1 MTDSRTRGRVPT
13 PPADRREVAGSCGAV
28 ARILVVV
35 PVRNEQRLLPAC
47 LSALARAAGRVEVPV
62 RIQLVLDACTDGSA
76 AVAPSNVA
84 VMQVDERNVGAA
96 RALGFAH
103 AGAHCA
109 AETWFATT
117 DADSEVDERW
127 LQRQLEYA
135 RAGND
140 VVAGIVGVRSWADH
154 AAATRR
160 RYEREYGTGEGHG
173 HVHGANLGF
182 RADAYWRI
190 GGFRPLRTGEDVDL
204 VSRMAAG
211 GARIAWAGDVLV
223 HTSARRVGR
232 APQGF
237 AARLRRLE
245 NSYRAESRSA

>member
-1 MTDSRTRGRVPT
+1 MTDSRPRDRVRT
-13 PPADRREVAGSCGAV
+13 PPADRLEVADSGGAV

-35 PVRNEQRLLPAC
+35 PVRNEERLLPAC

-62 RIQLVLDACTDGSA
+62 RVQLVLDACTDGSA
-76 AVAPSNVA
+76 DVPTSNVG

-103 AGAHCA
+103 AGANCA

-117 DADSEVDERW
+117 DADSEVDDRW
-127 LQRQLEYA
+127 LQTQLEYA
-135 RAGND
+135 HAGND

-154 AAATRR
+154 AATTRQ
-160 RYEREYGTGEGHG
+160 RYEQEYGTGDGHG

-182 RADAYWRI
+182 RADTYWRV
-190 GGFRPLRTGEDVDL
+190 GGFRQLRTGEDVDL
-204 VSRMAAG
+204 VARMAAG
-211 GARIAWAGDVLV
+211 GARIAWAEDVRV
-223 HTSARRVGR
+223 TTSARRVGR

-237 AARLRRLE
+237 AAHLRRLE
-245 NSYRAESRSA
+245 NTYRAESRSA